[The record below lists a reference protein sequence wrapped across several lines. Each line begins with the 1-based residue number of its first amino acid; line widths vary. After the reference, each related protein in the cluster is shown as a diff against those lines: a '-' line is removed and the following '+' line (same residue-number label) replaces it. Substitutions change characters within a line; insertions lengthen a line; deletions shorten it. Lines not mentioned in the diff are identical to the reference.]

1 MGKQH
6 PAPLYFPSLAIMIIQ
21 LQYCPLLI
29 QISDIA
35 SLVLILLFGHFAFI
49 RQNKG
54 DRKREIKKQIC
65 WPRSEAHNQ
74 CW

>member
-1 MGKQH
+1 
-6 PAPLYFPSLAIMIIQ
+6 MIIQ

-49 RQNKG
+49 RETGNVRSKSRHAGQEVRRTISAG
-54 DRKREIKKQIC
+54 DIC
-65 WPRSEAHNQ
+65 VPALPKLM
-74 CW
+74 